1 MTFLHP
7 LLGWGFL
14 SLPIILALYLLKR
27 KYEIRVVP
35 STFLWKKTARELSAD
50 RPFQR
55 LKKNILLPIQLLIA
69 AALVLALMQPVLT
82 GNVGGETLMIF
93 DLSASMQAS
102 EAGVS
107 RLDEA
112 KAAAGG
118 VIDGLGA
125 NDALTILAVGRDT
138 RQLLSRSTDR
148 DAARRALSRLSAT
161 NGDVD
166 LSGALS
172 LAEAMKKELGGLNI
186 IVFSDD
192 FVPQS
197 GVAVHNAAHGAQNRA
212 ALSFYAEGQTG
223 YARVANFGDDAE
235 ITLACYAEGELCD
248 ARTLSIPAGETAGA
262 TLHVPDCR
270 WAYVEIQEADAI
282 AADNR
287 AYYVFGE
294 DTQYT
299 VAISEDAGV
308 FLESAV
314 NLREDIRLLRVS
326 DEELSGIEADAYIYG
341 TDALFFSLDARQT
354 EITAAEE
361 ALEVASGEA
370 IALSGADELTASL
383 TLKDVAVRAYRPLT
397 GGRSLMRIAD
407 YSVMAAGE
415 RTVALGFDIHD
426 TNLPMKYDFPILV
439 QNILNDLLPE
449 GAENVGEG
457 LCGEGISIRLRE
469 NGDSAQVVLP
479 SGARVALDS
488 SGNFT
493 QTDEVG
499 LYSVVENVDGA
510 VETCYFALRMPSSQ
524 SDVRSVAPS
533 VEADGSSANFESGRP
548 LNRVLIACALV
559 LLMLEWV
566 VRRRVA

>member
-27 KYEIRVVP
+27 KYEIQVVP

-148 DAARRALSRLSAT
+148 DAARRALNRLSAT

-197 GVAVHNAAHGAQNRA
+197 GVAVHNAAHGAQNRV

-341 TDALFFSLDARQT
+341 TDALFFSLDAQQT

-361 ALEVASGEA
+361 ALEVPSGES

-407 YSVMAAGE
+407 HSVMAAGE

-510 VETCYFALRMPSSQ
+510 VETRYFALRMPSSQ